1 MTGLSPLAKLV
12 LLIALV
18 LSLLFFFTL
27 LGILFLLP
35 EYGPGI
41 IEKIA
46 NPDYGDP
53 VFVNHLK
60 LLQIL
65 NMAGGLLLPSLLFVF
80 ITEVKPAEYLNIYPR
95 KLWMPVI
102 IAAIFILFA
111 QPVIGLSNELNS
123 YLRLPEVFSS
133 IEEWM
138 FRTEQQATELTEAF
152 LATTSYEGLM
162 INVFMI
168 AILPAI
174 SEEILF
180 RGVLAQLFREMTKSI
195 HWAVLLSSLLFA
207 AIHIQ
212 FYGFLPRFLLGMA
225 FGYIFFSTGNLWV
238 PVMAH
243 FINNLFAV
251 LVTFL
256 EQKSII
262 EIDAENLSSG
272 NLVILSIS
280 IAVAGFLL
288 YILLR
293 KQDGGN
299 PGKVFH

>member
-18 LSLLFFFTL
+18 LSMLFFFTL

-46 NPDYGDP
+46 NPDYSDP

-60 LLQIL
+60 FLQIL
-65 NMAGGLLLPSLLFVF
+65 NMAGGLLLPALVFVL
-80 ITEVKPAEYLNIYPR
+80 ITETRPAEYLNIYPR
-95 KLWMPVI
+95 KFWLPGI
-102 IAAIFILFA
+102 LAALFILVA

-123 YLRLPEVFSS
+123 YLRLPEVLSR

-138 FRTEQQATELTEAF
+138 FNTEKQAMELTGAF
-152 LATTSYEGLM
+152 LMTTSYTGLM
-162 INVFMI
+162 INIFMV
-168 AILPAI
+168 AILPAV

-180 RGVLAQLFREMTKSI
+180 RGVLAQIFREMTKSV
-195 HWAVLLSSLLFA
+195 HWAVFMSSMLFA

-225 FGYIFFSTGNLWV
+225 FGYFFFITRNLWV
-238 PVMAH
+238 PVIAH

-251 LVTFL
+251 IVAFL
-256 EQKSII
+256 EERKWIGTDTD
-262 EIDAENLSSG
+262 EFNFSSHPF
-272 NLVILSIS
+272 ITSIS
-280 IAVAGFLL
+280 IAATALLL
-288 YILLR
+288 YLLLR
-293 KQDGGN
+293 KQRGVKSG
-299 PGKVFH
+299 